1 VWGGR
6 FYTPDF
12 IELFGPPRE
21 PDGEIT
27 DRHQDIARAL
37 QRVFE
42 ETMQHLLTELHSLT
56 GQSRVALSGGCMMNS
71 VYNGRITET
80 TPFDE
85 AFISSCPDDSGIA
98 VGAAL
103 LAYRREADASASAA
117 SAPFAMHTHNYWGPG
132 YDAEIDDTLARYKL
146 HTAQLTDAPAAA
158 AQLIADGQLI
168 GWFQGR
174 MEFGQRALG
183 NRSILADPRPL
194 ATKDLVNAAV
204 KYREAFR
211 PFAPAILA
219 ERVDDWFETEHES
232 TAPYMEKVLMF
243 REDVRDK
250 VQAVV
255 HVDGTGRLQ
264 TVERDTNPRFYDLIV
279 AFEQLTGIPIV
290 LNTSF
295 NLNGEP
301 IVCTPTDAIRTFMS
315 CGLDALILGDRLLT
329 KAS

>member
-12 IELFGPPRE
+12 VEVFGPPRE
-21 PDGEIT
+21 PDAEIT
-27 DRHQDIARAL
+27 DRHHDIARAL

-42 ETMQHLLTELHSLT
+42 ETMQHLLTELHALT
-56 GQSRVALSGGCMMNS
+56 QLPNVALSGGCMMNS
-71 VYNGRITET
+71 VYNGRITAT
-80 TPFDE
+80 TPFE
-85 AFISSCPDDSGIA
+85 SAFIPSCPDDSGIA

-103 LAYRREADASASAA
+103 LAARPATKTAHA
-117 SAPFAMHTHNYWGPG
+117 HNYWGPT
-132 YDAEIDDTLARYKL
+132 YDSEIDDTLARYKL
-146 HTAQLTDAPAAA
+146 QAEHLADAPAVAA
-158 AQLIADGQLI
+158 RLLADGLLL

-219 ERVDDWFETEHES
+219 ERVDDWFETDHERA
-232 TAPYMEKVLMF
+232 APFMEKVLMF
-243 REDVRDK
+243 RDDVRDK

-264 TVERDTNPRFYDLIV
+264 TVERDTNPRFYDLIA

-329 KAS
+329 KAG